1 VRSRPF
7 LISLVMAVLMAG
19 CAAHPT
25 VTPPSPPNRWPA
37 NLSEF
42 HFVWTAEPGIDLLTG
57 PAVIARAYT
66 ESSLLA
72 SFGGSLDYLY
82 PGFDRAVDKNQPVGA
97 APRSTIALWPEPDP
111 EPTPS
116 VGTAR
121 EHILRIDQKGNDVA
135 VVSCYWTVGTALQQ
149 SNGQYRIKGNP
160 PPYTG
165 VYVNRV
171 DLQAPPAPQGL
182 PPQRGPSS
190 YPLTDVFGRW
200 RVIGSLHPAGS
211 TDLQPEWP
219 EYTQDLDACTAKS
232 PEPLERR
239 EYLTSADRPRSDFP
253 TLPASP
259 GWPVAS
265 Q

>member
-1 VRSRPF
+1 VRLWPF
-7 LISLVMAVLMAG
+7 VVGSVAVLVAG
-19 CAAHPT
+19 CTAQPT
-25 VTPPSPPNRWPA
+25 ATAPRPPDRWPA

-82 PGFDRAVDKNQPVGA
+82 PGFNHAVDKNQPVGSS
-97 APRSTIALWPEPDP
+97 PRSTIALWPEPDLD
-111 EPTPS
+111 PTPT
-116 VGTAR
+116 VGTAQ
-121 EHILRIDQKGNDVA
+121 EHILRIDQRGRDVA

-165 VYVNRV
+165 VYVDRV
-171 DLQAPPAPQGL
+171 NLRAPAEPQVL
-182 PPQRGPSS
+182 PPQRGPSN
-190 YPLTDVFGRW
+190 YPFVDVFGQW
-200 RVIGSLHPAGS
+200 RVTGSLHPMGS

-219 EYTQDLDACTAKS
+219 EYTQDLDACTTKS
-232 PEPLERR
+232 PESLERR
-239 EYLTSADRPRSDFP
+239 ESLTSADRPRSDFP
-253 TLPASP
+253 TLPSSP
-259 GWPVAS
+259 GWPGES
-265 Q
+265 E